1 MKQVIFILSFVF
13 ATFNLYAQIQTT
25 AKIKFTVNNRSKN
38 ETYTVKEGDSV
49 TIYGYKKK
57 SDIHYIAFS
66 TKDIA
71 DVSSFRSIFFD
82 VDAKQLKKLPNALS
96 PEIKS
101 LIAEKNNEIISE
113 QYKIRKLQALDG
125 NVSFIYNQKTDF
137 FKTQNTYGEIF
148 KGYIYSA
155 YARNLSAITSSNE
168 NLTVVNVSNF
178 VPVDSLLYLNLSTKN
193 LLIVIT
199 IIPTLVVVWLFTKQ
213 GKAKNNE

>member
-1 MKQVIFILSFVF
+1 MCLRSTPETLDTDENIVCTIKISSKDLSYYGKCIGEEAVMGLGNIWYYC
-13 ATFNLYAQIQTT
+13 AYQ
-25 AKIKFTVNNRSKN
+25 N
-38 ETYTVKEGDSV
+38 E
-49 TIYGYKKK
+49 
-57 SDIHYIAFS
+57 
-66 TKDIA
+66 
-71 DVSSFRSIFFD
+71 
-82 VDAKQLKKLPNALS
+82 
-96 PEIKS
+96 
-101 LIAEKNNEIISE
+101 
-113 QYKIRKLQALDG
+113 
-125 NVSFIYNQKTDF
+125 
-137 FKTQNTYGEIF
+137 YGEIF